1 MFLTIC
7 EKYTL
12 NIITKQTTLRLM
24 ILVSMTSF
32 SVSAISSLS
41 DTQNRTAISTKSLKP
56 SLVGIF
62 INNQELD
69 AIDIIYDS
77 RVDNLITN
85 VELADTLDNKSDAL
99 GNTSS
104 TLNSKSAMDKS
115 SYYYLSKED
124 LIRLTGVVF
133 DTPSSKMVDQT
144 SPTIIYII
152 HTPIGDTQ
160 ITSDQLLEY
169 SGKQY
174 LALNQL
180 KKMGITASY
189 SPADLAVNLYMGWQ
203 PKTSDNTSQS
213 KKEDKTT
220 IEQPIDYAPS
230 KAGLLGLSF
239 DSSLSASEIARR
251 PNQPK
256 STSRQIHSSIGAY
269 GYGLSGVWGA
279 RIQGSDSDYQKQN
292 PSSDSDIKGGNS
304 FNQTVLDS
312 LSSLPSDWELDNLYW
327 AKSGE
332 KLATRL
338 GINQP
343 NSLGQGIQTSGSK
356 FTGALVAYSNRNI
369 EHHLSYFDENS
380 SSLLQ
385 NTSQDYQHLVGTG
398 EPGGVAELRIDGR
411 TIARVQI
418 ELDGRYD
425 FLNLDVNRLNL
436 SETLVEISIF
446 AYPLARQPLEVRP
459 ILLGKRRTNVATDE
473 LLIEV
478 GIGQE
483 GNTFNSNDN
492 KNKDIAAHVYA
503 EYGLSNR
510 LAIRGGANNNLQNTS
525 ASREDDSI
533 DWYTSL
539 NYSPSI
545 NSNLDLS
552 YADTPDQQ
560 LWQAQLEYRL
570 KKFWANYQY
579 NSRLYTVRPYISSD
593 INTPKEDSLRN
604 ERHQLLLSY
613 TPSNDTNLSV
623 NQYYKDLAIDNALDD
638 YYAYASIFHR
648 FNESLNGGLNWDTRD
663 DHYNYRLRWDDR
675 NTRRVYDR
683 LSNNSIGL
691 TGDNDSDTF
700 SLRHQANSQLSL
712 NQSLTHRHGQSD
724 PLYQGDISYR
734 FNDYGVD
741 SGINGYLNNIDSLLS
756 LGYSLYKGQVGWEAD
771 WQLTHHNSIN
781 FSLGYK
787 HRYVNSIATEGFDNS
802 IIIDGLIKEES
813 LPAWSQ
819 NNYLYAKLSFDM
831 FKVPKQNLK
840 LGHYPRQELG
850 SVIVEI
856 THPAEPLIDSE
867 SMRFSL
873 DNHTVN
879 ASLLATQPN
888 RTQYL
893 INNIRAGDY
902 SLTIDT
908 KNLPLEYS
916 TSELPSPRIR
926 VANYTPTSVP
936 LHLHRSYG
944 LSGKLADAKQ
954 GGRINIYHANEL
966 IQTTAS
972 GNYGYFQ
979 IFGLLPATYS
989 LQAKGY
995 QPQTVTID
1003 NDFVMQ
1009 LVLQPSN

>member
-1 MFLTIC
+1 M
-7 EKYTL
+7 
-12 NIITKQTTLRLM
+12 TKQTPLRLM

-32 SVSAISSLS
+32 SVSAIASLS
-41 DTQNRTAISTKSLKP
+41 DTQNQTAISTKSLKP

-85 VELADTLDNKSDAL
+85 VELADTVDNTSDAL

-104 TLNSKSAMDKS
+104 ALNSKSAMDKS

-144 SPTIIYII
+144 SSTIIYII

-169 SGKQY
+169 NGKQY

-203 PKTSDNTSQS
+203 SKRLDNTSQS

-220 IEQPIDYAPS
+220 VEQPIDYAPS
-230 KAGLLGLSF
+230 NAGLLGLSF
-239 DSSLSASEIARR
+239 DSSLSASEIARH

-256 STSRQIHSSIGAY
+256 STSRQIYSSIGAY
-269 GYGLSGVWGA
+269 GYGLSGVWGT
-279 RIQGSDSDYQKQN
+279 RIHGSDSDYQKQN
-292 PSSDSDIKGGNS
+292 PSSDGDIKGGNS
-304 FNQTVLDS
+304 FSQTVLDS

-327 AKSGE
+327 AKSVE

-343 NSLGQGIQTSGSK
+343 NSLGQGVQTSGSK
-356 FTGALVAYSNRNI
+356 FTGALVAYSNRDI

-385 NTSQDYQHLVGTG
+385 NTSQAYQHLVGTG

-418 ELDGRYD
+418 ELDGRYE
-425 FLNLDVNRLNL
+425 FLNLDVNQLNL
-436 SETLVEISIF
+436 SETLVEIAIF

-473 LLIEV
+473 LLIEA

-483 GNTFNSNDN
+483 GNAFNSNNN
-492 KNKDIAAHVYA
+492 KNKDTAAHVYA

-533 DWYTSL
+533 DWYTGL

-579 NSRLYTVRPYISSD
+579 NSRLYTDRPYISSD

-623 NQYYKDLAIDNALDD
+623 NQYYKELAIDNALDD

-663 DHYNYRLRWDDR
+663 DRYNYRLSWNGR
-675 NTRRVYDR
+675 NARTSYDCLR
-683 LSNNSIGL
+683 DSSIGL
-691 TGDNDSDTF
+691 SGDNDSDTV
-700 SLRHQANSQLSL
+700 SLRHEANEKTSL
-712 NQSLTHRHGQSD
+712 GQSISYRHGQSD
-724 PLYQGDISYR
+724 LLYQGDISYR

-741 SGINGYLNNIDSLLS
+741 PSIRGYFSDIDSLLS
-756 LGYSLYKGQVGWEAD
+756 LGYSLYKGQIGWEAD
-771 WQLTHHNSIN
+771 WQLTHRNSVN

-787 HRYVNSIATEGFDNS
+787 HRYVDSITTERFDNPL
-802 IIIDGLIKEES
+802 IIDGLIKEES

-819 NNYLYAKLSFDM
+819 NNYLYARLSFDM
-831 FKVPKQNLK
+831 FKAPKQNLK

-873 DNHTVN
+873 DNHTIN

-916 TSELPSPRIR
+916 TSELPSPRIH

-936 LHLHRSYG
+936 LQLQKSYG

-954 GGRINIYHANEL
+954 GSKINIYHADKL
-966 IQTTAS
+966 IQTTDS

-979 IFGLLPATYS
+979 IFGLSPATYS

-995 QPQTVTID
+995 QPRTVIID

>member
-1 MFLTIC
+1 
-7 EKYTL
+7 
-12 NIITKQTTLRLM
+12 M

-32 SVSAISSLS
+32 SVSAIASLS
-41 DTQNRTAISTKSLKP
+41 DAQNQTAISTKSLKP

-69 AIDIIYDS
+69 VIDIIYDT
-77 RVDNLITN
+77 RVNDLPTN
-85 VELADTLDNKSDAL
+85 IELTDAL
-99 GNTSS
+99 DK
-104 TLNSKSAMDKS
+104 KSGIDKN
-115 SYYYLSKED
+115 SYYYLSKNN
-124 LIRLTGVVF
+124 LIRLTGVSV
-133 DTPSSKMVDQT
+133 DTLSGKTNDTLERSTQ
-144 SPTIIYII
+144 YII

-169 SGKQY
+169 NGKQY

-203 PKTSDNTSQS
+203 SKRSDNTSQS

-220 IEQPIDYAPS
+220 VEQPIDYAPS
-230 KAGLLGLSF
+230 NAGLLGLSF
-239 DSSLSASEIARR
+239 DSSLSTSEIARR

-256 STSRQIHSSIGAY
+256 STSRQIHSNIGAY

-279 RIQGSDSDYQKQN
+279 RIHGSDSDYQKQN
-292 PSSDSDIKGGNS
+292 PSSDGDIKGGNS
-304 FNQTVLDS
+304 FSQTVLDS
-312 LSSLPSDWELDNLYW
+312 LSNLPSDWEFDNLYW
-327 AKSGE
+327 AKSEE

-343 NSLGQGIQTSGSK
+343 NSLGQGVQTSGSK
-356 FTGALVAYSNRNI
+356 FTGALVAYSNRDI
-369 EHHLSYFDENS
+369 EHHLSYFDDNS

-418 ELDGRYD
+418 ELDGRYE

-436 SETLVEISIF
+436 SETLVEIAIF

-473 LLIEV
+473 LLIEA

-483 GNTFNSNDN
+483 GNAFNSNDNDN
-492 KNKDIAAHVYA
+492 KNKDTAAHVYA

-525 ASREDDSI
+525 ASKEDDSI
-533 DWYTSL
+533 AWYSGL

-552 YADTPDQQ
+552 YADTPDKQ

-579 NSRLYTVRPYISSD
+579 NSRIYTDRPYISID
-593 INTPKEDSLRN
+593 INNPTLKEESLRD

-623 NQYYKDLAIDNALDD
+623 NQYYKELAIDNALDD

-663 DHYNYRLRWDDR
+663 DRYNYRLRWDDR
-675 NTRRVYDR
+675 NTRTAYDR

-691 TGDNDSDTF
+691 TGDNESDTF

-741 SGINGYLNNIDSLLS
+741 SGINGYVNNIDSLLG
-756 LGYSLYKGQVGWEAD
+756 LGYSLYKGQIGWEAD
-771 WQLTHHNSIN
+771 WQLTHHNSVN

-787 HRYVNSIATEGFDNS
+787 HRYVDSIETELFDNS
-802 IIIDGLIKEES
+802 GIIDDLIKHES

-819 NNYLYAKLSFDM
+819 NNYLYARLSFDM
-831 FKVPKQNLK
+831 FKAPKQSLK

-867 SMRFSL
+867 SMRFTL
-873 DNHTVN
+873 DNQAVN
-879 ASLLATQPN
+879 ASLLAAQPN

-902 SLTIDT
+902 SLNMDT

-916 TSELPSPRIR
+916 TSEIPSPRIR

-954 GGRINIYHANEL
+954 GGKINIYHADKL
-966 IQTTAS
+966 IQTTDS

-979 IFGLLPATYS
+979 IFGLPPATYS

-995 QPQTVTID
+995 QPRTVIID

>member
-1 MFLTIC
+1 
-7 EKYTL
+7 
-12 NIITKQTTLRLM
+12 M

-62 INNQELD
+62 INNQQLD
-69 AIDIIYDS
+69 TIDIIYDT
-77 RVDNLITN
+77 RVNNLVAN
-85 VELADTLDNKSDAL
+85 VELADILDNTSDAL

-104 TLNSKSAMDKS
+104 ALSSKSAMDKS

-124 LIRLTGVVF
+124 LIRLTGVIF
-133 DTPSSKMVDQT
+133 DTPSSKIVDQT
-144 SPTIIYII
+144 SSTIIYII

-169 SGKQY
+169 NDKQY

-203 PKTSDNTSQS
+203 SKRSDNTSQS

-220 IEQPIDYAPS
+220 VEQPIDYAPS
-230 KAGLLGLSF
+230 NAGLLGLSF
-239 DSSLSASEIARR
+239 DSSLSASETARR

-279 RIQGSDSDYQKQN
+279 RIHGSDSDYQKQN
-292 PSSDSDIKGGNS
+292 PSSDGDIKDGNS
-304 FNQTVLDS
+304 FSQTVLDS

-327 AKSGE
+327 AKSEE

-343 NSLGQGIQTSGSK
+343 NSLGQGVQTSGSK
-356 FTGALVAYSNRNI
+356 FTGALVAYSNRDI
-369 EHHLSYFDENS
+369 EHHLSYFDDNS

-418 ELDGRYD
+418 ELDGRYE

-436 SETLVEISIF
+436 SETLVEIAIF

-473 LLIEV
+473 LLIEA

-483 GNTFNSNDN
+483 GNAFNSNDN
-492 KNKDIAAHVYA
+492 KNKDTAAHVYA

-525 ASREDDSI
+525 DSREDDSI
-533 DWYTSL
+533 AWYTGL

-552 YADTPDQQ
+552 YADTPEQQ

-570 KKFWANYQY
+570 KNFWANYQY
-579 NSRLYTVRPYISSD
+579 NSRIYTDRPYISID
-593 INTPKEDSLRN
+593 INNPTLKEESLRD

-623 NQYYKDLAIDNALDD
+623 NQYYKELAIDNALDD

-663 DHYNYRLRWDDR
+663 DRYNYRLRWDDR
-675 NTRRVYDR
+675 NTRTAYDR

-691 TGDNDSDTF
+691 TGDNDSDTL
-700 SLRHQANSQLSL
+700 SLRHQANEQLSL
-712 NQSLTHRHGQSD
+712 QQSITYRHGRKN

-734 FNDYGVD
+734 FNDYGLGSVNNRYF
-741 SGINGYLNNIDSLLS
+741 SNINSLLS
-756 LGYSLYKGQVGWEAD
+756 VGYSLYKGQVGWEAD

-787 HRYVNSIATEGFDNS
+787 HRYVNSIATKGFDNS
-802 IIIDGLIKEES
+802 IIIDGVIKEES

-831 FKVPKQNLK
+831 FKAPKQSLK

-856 THPAEPLIDSE
+856 THPAEPLVDSE

-879 ASLLATQPN
+879 ARLLVAEPN
-888 RTQYL
+888 LTQYM
-893 INNIRAGDY
+893 ISNIRAGDY
-902 SLTIDT
+902 SLNMDT

-916 TSELPSPRIR
+916 TSEIPSPRIR

-954 GGRINIYHANEL
+954 GGKIDIYHADKL
-966 IQTTAS
+966 IKTTDS

-979 IFGLLPATYS
+979 IFGLPPANYS